1 MEHHLGNK
9 SGRCGDI
16 TIFSMAL
23 FCLSIDMVKIALF
36 LNLARNMILLNFQGL
51 SGQQPVKNWSK
62 SKKQEKAWYLI
73 RS

>member
-1 MEHHLGNK
+1 MEHHRGNN

-16 TIFSMAL
+16 AIFSKAL
-23 FCLSIDMVKIALF
+23 FYLSIDKVKIALF
-36 LNLARNMILLNFQGL
+36 LNLANSMILLNFQGL
-51 SGQQPVKNWSK
+51 CGQQPVGNWSK